1 MEATPQDRGVDFE
14 IARLDEFLRGRFGGA
29 EPTEVE
35 RTQGGMS
42 NPTYFLTRGDWRA
55 VLRKQPNAALM
66 PSAHA
71 IDREYRVLAALRN
84 SSVPTPEPYL
94 YCDDRAVIGTP
105 FYLMERFDG
114 RVFHEFRTPG
124 LNREE
129 RAQSY
134 RSMCATL
141 ASIHKLD
148 FRALGLGDFGKPGN
162 YFARQLKRW
171 SSQWTQFRRDD
182 DDNPDLDNIVRWLS
196 ERVPDSETIALCH
209 GDYRIANVI
218 FHATEPRVIGVLDW
232 ELSTLGHPL
241 VDLAFSSQAWRMA
254 PDENGGLLGLPLDEM
269 GIPSEAEYLELYYEL
284 SGAKERLTRFHQVFA
299 MFRGAVGSASVA
311 ARGELGNGEL
321 PDAARIGRRLARA
334 YAKRGV
340 ALIEEEP

>member
-1 MEATPQDRGVDFE
+1 MDATPQDRGVDFE

-232 ELSTLGHPL
+232 ELATLGHPL
-241 VDLAFSSQAWRMA
+241 ADVAYNCMIWHLDPATPNLSGLAGRDLAV
-254 PDENGGLLGLPLDEM
+254 L
-269 GIPSEAEYLELYYEL
+269 GIPSEADYLAGYAVNAQLGQIENYSFFL
-284 SGAKERLTRFHQVFA
+284 SFAFFRFASIAQGVYARALAGNASAPNALQV
-299 MFRGAVGSASVA
+299 GLLA
-311 ARGELGNGEL
+311 APLAELGWKT
-321 PDAARIGRRLARA
+321 AHT
-334 YAKRGV
+334 
-340 ALIEEEP
+340 

>member
-1 MEATPQDRGVDFE
+1 MGATPQDRGVDFD

-29 EPTEVE
+29 EPTKVE

-55 VLRKQPNAALM
+55 VLRKQPNATLM

-71 IDREYRVLAALRN
+71 IDREYRVLTALQ
-84 SSVPTPEPYL
+84 SSPVPTPEPYL

-124 LNREE
+124 LNHEE

-148 FRALGLGDFGKPGN
+148 YRALGLADFGKPGN
-162 YFARQLKRW
+162 YFARQLNRW
-171 SSQWTQFRRDD
+171 STQWTQFRRGD
-182 DDNPDLDNIVRWLS
+182 DDNPDLDRMVRWLS
-196 ERVPDSETIALCH
+196 ERVPDSETI
-209 GDYRIANVI
+209 GQIARDRHSVE
-218 FHATEPRVIGVLDW
+218 FRRVK
-232 ELSTLGHPL
+232 ELTQG
-241 VDLAFSSQAWRMA
+241 
-254 PDENGGLLGLPLDEM
+254 
-269 GIPSEAEYLELYYEL
+269 
-284 SGAKERLTRFHQVFA
+284 
-299 MFRGAVGSASVA
+299 
-311 ARGELGNGEL
+311 
-321 PDAARIGRRLARA
+321 
-334 YAKRGV
+334 
-340 ALIEEEP
+340 